1 VVNEAISDAAGE
13 FLRPSPYLDILGEDY
28 IAQAFHL
35 AKRMMPDAKLFY
47 NDYSVLD
54 PQKQDKIY
62 QLLSDLLDRGVP
74 IDGIGFQG
82 HWNIYFPDAQTL
94 ERAIQ
99 RFAGLGLDVQITEL
113 DVSIYRHEDRSQRLK
128 EPGEELL
135 AIQAQRY
142 QEIFEALIR
151 NSEFVSN
158 VTFWGV
164 ADDSTWLD
172 NFPVSNRKNWPLLFD
187 EEHNPKPA
195 YYAVLQALEQSQ

>member
-1 VVNEAISDAAGE
+1 
-13 FLRPSPYLDILGEDY
+13 
-28 IAQAFHL
+28 
-35 AKRMMPDAKLFY
+35 MMPDAKLFY